1 MAGNELVKLLT
12 SAGIPVY
19 NNSNPFLATDPIIVT
34 SPGAATIH
42 GKNHPGQD
50 TVFYASFI
58 LDGATTVLD
67 EDDNIDL
74 ENMHDDATTLTAANY
89 LETVVMINGA
99 PIDRVVSG
107 GAPAAGKWD
116 ADTDGGKLTLTLGT
130 TYGAGT
136 KLEVIMS
143 EAAVSAPVL
152 EHTCVAGESKQIDSY
167 DFMRAAVAN
176 AVIEVLGH

>member
-12 SAGIPVY
+12 SASLPVY
-19 NNSNPFLATDPIIVT
+19 NNSSPFLATDPILVT

-42 GKNHPGQD
+42 GKNHPGED
-50 TVFYASFI
+50 TIYYVSFI
-58 LDGATTVLD
+58 ADGATTVYD
-67 EDDNIDL
+67 ETDNINL
-74 ENMHDDATTLTAANY
+74 ENMHDDALSLTAANY
-89 LETVVMINGA
+89 LETVVLINGA

-116 ADTDGGKLTLTLGT
+116 ADSDASVMTLTLGT

-136 KLEVIMS
+136 KIEVIMS

-152 EHTCVAGESKQIDSY
+152 ETTCVAGQTEQIDSY

-176 AVIEVLGH
+176 AVIEALPH